1 MTQIQSTGSVLSNS
15 ALQQEPIDALII
27 CDSHG
32 NSLNEEKLYKFR
44 KVKVIVLGKGEKTL
58 KGAEKFLDN
67 TTLQYKNL
75 VIMTGSNDL
84 SQGASPDNI
93 IEDMQALIELVRY
106 KSPNSKIHVFPV
118 FHRLDSPNFNS
129 KVDATNNNLYKLQ
142 SDYVQIVKNDTIYS
156 SHRNLYASDGIH
168 MSVSGNMELVRLI
181 KTHLNPILGLRSYSK
196 FTYSNHMSNERH
208 RQSHNQ
214 TQPAYGPRMQQSFQ
228 PPSFENVYRT
238 PTKLTNA
245 NIMSSP
251 MDMRSNNS
259 NWYSDRELIMRLLGI

>member
-1 MTQIQSTGSVLSNS
+1 
-15 ALQQEPIDALII
+15 
-27 CDSHG
+27 
-32 NSLNEEKLYKFR
+32 
-44 KVKVIVLGKGEKTL
+44 
-58 KGAEKFLDN
+58 
-67 TTLQYKNL
+67 
-75 VIMTGSNDL
+75 MTGSYDL
-84 SQGASPDNI
+84 SQGVSPDNI

-142 SDYVQIVKNDTIYS
+142 SDYVQIVKIDTIYS

-214 TQPAYGPRMQQSFQ
+214 TQPACGPRMQQSFQ